1 MTKSSKN
8 VMIVMFNIIRMCCC
22 TIISGGNIM
31 KTEIKYDKEIE
42 TFHLPRWNELPN
54 VDLYLDQVVTLL
66 ENYLSNY
73 IRIRLSTFTTFY
85 HDIII

>member
-1 MTKSSKN
+1 
-8 VMIVMFNIIRMCCC
+8 
-22 TIISGGNIM
+22 M

-66 ENYLSNY
+66 ENYLSDY
-73 IRIRLSTFTTFY
+73 IKEESEKEGKFITKTPLSSTVATLTVAF
-85 HDIII
+85 